1 MNKTIYLCPIREVN
15 TQRWGEGQPVS
26 CPPPLKLSSDLREK
40 EYLRHFYSE
49 IVWFCFINLA
59 LNADPAPFYIFI
71 EL

>member
-1 MNKTIYLCPIREVN
+1 MNKTIYLCPIRSKHSEMGRGS
-15 TQRWGEGQPVS
+15 TGQL
-26 CPPPLKLSSDLREK
+26 PPPLKLSSDLREK
-40 EYLRHFYSE
+40 EYFRHFYSE